1 MTFICRIVFAP
12 LLFQKICKQ
21 TTMHIKNLRKLVLFG
36 VAGLLIGGQEIKAQ
50 LLNDKPVPIFKNDI
64 PREPEREFQFLAF
77 FLTQGVTSNFY
88 PKNTLLKGQVIGRM
102 FGQNTTST
110 SDSLTTSYAEQR
122 LLPFFIYQPK
132 LFNGKAILRAAFEI
146 DWTWGDVAY
155 GTGGNF
161 GSAPSGDQVNL
172 QTQNVELELRPGNGW
187 AINLG
192 LQRMFDSPFNPYRT
206 TVDQMLNTGY
216 RLGYWGTEGVGV
228 TVRKDADFYRFK
240 GGFFKLYESLI
251 QENDDVSMAELYYEQ
266 HVGKITRVGAS
277 ANYVRDRANGAGGVS
292 ILGQG
297 LNATQL
303 NAYNGTF
310 KFNFGPNPYRSDI
323 FWLGSFFSHNADR
336 MVGRFFG
343 GGFFNYNF
351 GKAEVEIDDKWE
363 TGADISGYGANLN
376 GGYRFG
382 QTYNDVITF
391 DVIYASGDDD
401 ALNDKTYNG
410 VITGNMWASPGNVFI
425 GTGAYLLFPHG
436 NVVNRFTPLVADYS
450 NMGYGLFG
458 GTMNASYDV
467 IPHKINAKV
476 GTAYAMSVAEPTGGG
491 VNLGTE
497 LNGNIS
503 YNFGPFMS
511 VGIHGAYVWLG
522 DFYDS
527 NDTRY
532 GSDVNGEYND
542 DRPINPWTAFVVFKW
557 LMF

>member
-1 MTFICRIVFAP
+1 M
-12 LLFQKICKQ
+12 
-21 TTMHIKNLRKLVLFG
+21 RKF
-36 VAGLLIGGQEIKAQ
+36 LLIGVVFLIIASPQLTAQ
-50 LLNDKPVPIFKNDI
+50 LSKSEPIPIFKNDI

-88 PKNTLLKGQVIGRM
+88 PQNSLLKGQVIGRM

-110 SDSLTTSYAEQR
+110 SDTLTSAYAEQR

-206 TVDQMLNTGY
+206 TVDKMLSTGY

-228 TVRKDADFYRFK
+228 TVRKDADYYRFK
-240 GGFFKLYESLI
+240 AGFFKLYESLI
-251 QENDDVSMAELYYEQ
+251 QENDDVTMGELMYEQ
-266 HVGKITRVGAS
+266 HVAKITRVGLS

-310 KFNFGPNPYRSDI
+310 KFDFGPNPYAADI
-323 FWLGSFFSHNADR
+323 VWLGTFFSHNADR
-336 MVGRFFG
+336 MMGRFFG

-351 GKAEVEIDDKWE
+351 GKADVSYSGNWE

-376 GGYRFG
+376 GGYRYG
-382 QTYNDVITF
+382 QTTNDVITF
-391 DVIYASGDDD
+391 DFIYASGDDN
-401 ALNDKTYNG
+401 ALEDKKYSG
-410 VITGNMWASPGNVFI
+410 VLTGNMWASPGNVFI
-425 GTGAYLLFPHG
+425 GSGAYLLFPHG
-436 NVVNRFTPLVADYS
+436 NVVNRFTPLVSDFS
-450 NMGYGLFG
+450 NMGYGLMG
-458 GTMNASYDV
+458 GTVNASYDV
-467 IPHKINAKV
+467 IPHKLNTKI
-476 GTAYAMSVAEPTGGG
+476 GGAYAMSVAKPEGGG
-491 VNLGTE
+491 ANLGTE
-497 LNGNIS
+497 LNAKVS

-511 VGIHGAYVWLG
+511 IGVHGAYVWLG

-527 NDTRY
+527 SDDTY
-532 GSDVNGEYND
+532 GSDVNGVYND
-542 DRPINPWTAFVVFKW
+542 DRPLNPWTAFIVFKW